1 MVNIS
6 VCDNGVGIEHLK
18 ERDQHF
24 GIGIMHERASK
35 LAGMVVFSSNDKLI
49 VPNHIEP
56 TENQL
61 QNGTLT
67 TTVTD
72 GELGIPQGTKVT
84 LIFLLNWSLHMGK
97 PYSILV
103 VDDHP
108 LLRKGICQLITS
120 DPDFSLFGEAGG
132 GLDALSAVATDEP
145 DIILLDL
152 NMKGMTGL
160 DTLNAMRQEGV
171 TSRIVI
177 LTVSDAK
184 QDVIRLLRAGADGY
198 LLKDTEPDLLL
209 EKLKNAM
216 LGHRVISEEIEE
228 YLYELKNVADEQ
240 EWISSLTPRELQ
252 ILQQLAE
259 GLSNRMI
266 SEHLHISEGTVKV
279 HVKNLLRK
287 ANAKS
292 RTEMAVRYLNN

>member
-1 MVNIS
+1 
-6 VCDNGVGIEHLK
+6 
-18 ERDQHF
+18 
-24 GIGIMHERASK
+24 
-35 LAGMVVFSSNDKLI
+35 
-49 VPNHIEP
+49 
-56 TENQL
+56 
-61 QNGTLT
+61 
-67 TTVTD
+67 
-72 GELGIPQGTKVT
+72 
-84 LIFLLNWSLHMGK
+84 MGK
-97 PYSILV
+97 PYSVLV

-108 LLRKGICQLITS
+108 LLRKGICQLIAS
-120 DPDFSLFGEAGG
+120 DPDFSLFGEVGS
-132 GLDALSAVATDEP
+132 GLDALNRIATDEP
-145 DIILLDL
+145 DIVLLDL

-198 LLKDTEPDLLL
+198 LLKDTEPALLL
-209 EKLKNAM
+209 DKLKQAIS
-216 LGHRVISEEIEE
+216 GQRVISAEVEE
-228 YLYELKNVADEQ
+228 YLHELNNTVDGQ
-240 EWISSLTPRELQ
+240 EWVASLTPRELQ

>member
-1 MVNIS
+1 M
-6 VCDNGVGIEHLK
+6 
-18 ERDQHF
+18 
-24 GIGIMHERASK
+24 A
-35 LAGMVVFSSNDKLI
+35 
-49 VPNHIEP
+49 
-56 TENQL
+56 
-61 QNGTLT
+61 
-67 TTVTD
+67 
-72 GELGIPQGTKVT
+72 
-84 LIFLLNWSLHMGK
+84 K

-108 LLRKGICQLITS
+108 LLRRGICQLIAS
-120 DPDFSLFGEAGG
+120 DSDFSLFGEAGS

-160 DTLNAMRQEGV
+160 DTLNALRQEGI

-184 QDVIRLLRAGADGY
+184 QDVLRLMRAGADGY

-209 EKLKNAM
+209 EKLKHAM
-216 LGHRVISEEIEE
+216 LGHRVISEEVEE
-228 YLYELKNVADEQ
+228 YLNELKHSAAEQ
-240 EWISSLTPRELQ
+240 SWIASLTPRELQ

-259 GLSNRMI
+259 GLSNRTI
-266 SEHLHISEGTVKV
+266 SENLHISEGTVKV